1 MMYEPYVSPLVVYLL
16 SVVDGIRCASIA
28 VLSIVGVILAVIAL
42 GLFIEDD
49 ISERKL
55 KIIKWMLFPIFISA
69 LLFVFVPSSQTIIKM
84 VIAKHVTPAAVDKVG
99 DNVDKAI
106 DKIIEKVINYQVKIE
121 KARENK

>member
-1 MMYEPYVSPLVVYLL
+1 MMYEPYVSPWIVYLL
-16 SVVDGIRCASIA
+16 SVVDGIRCASVA
-28 VLSIVGVILAVIAL
+28 VLLIVGVISFVAAI
-42 GLFIEDD
+42 GLFVDED
-49 ISERKL
+49 ISESKL
-55 KIIKWMLFPIFISA
+55 KTFKWMAFPVFISA
-69 LLFVFVPSSQTIIKM
+69 LLLVFVPPSQTVIKM

>member
-1 MMYEPYVSPLVVYLL
+1 MMYEPYVSPWVVYLL
-16 SVVDGIRCASIA
+16 SVVDGVRSASAA
-28 VLSIVGVILAVIAL
+28 VVFIVGVILVVAAIGFFVD
-42 GLFIEDD
+42 ED
-49 ISERKL
+49 ISERRL
-55 KIIKWMLFPIFISA
+55 KTFKWMLFSIFISA

-121 KARENK
+121 KAKENK

>member
-1 MMYEPYVSPLVVYLL
+1 MMYEPYVSPWVVYLL

-55 KIIKWMLFPIFISA
+55 KIIRWMLFPIVISA

-84 VIAKHVTPAAVDKVG
+84 VIAKHVTPATVDKVG

-121 KARENK
+121 KAKENR

>member
-1 MMYEPYVSPLVVYLL
+1 MMYEPYVSPWIVYLL

-42 GLFIEDD
+42 GIFIEED

-55 KIIKWMLFPIFISA
+55 KTFKWMLFSIFISA

-84 VIAKHVTPAAVDKVG
+84 VIAKHITPAAVDKVG
-99 DNVDKAI
+99 DNVDKTI

-121 KARENK
+121 KAKENK

>member
-1 MMYEPYVSPLVVYLL
+1 MMYEPYVSPWIVYLL

-55 KIIKWMLFPIFISA
+55 KIIKWMLFPTFISA

-84 VIAKHVTPAAVDKVG
+84 VIAKHVTPAAVDKVV

>member
-1 MMYEPYVSPLVVYLL
+1 MMYEPYVSPWVVYLL

-84 VIAKHVTPAAVDKVG
+84 VIAKHVTPATVDKVG

-121 KARENK
+121 KAKENK

>member
-1 MMYEPYVSPLVVYLL
+1 MMYEPYVSPWIVYLL
-16 SVVDGIRCASIA
+16 SVVDSIRCASIA
-28 VLSIVGVILAVIAL
+28 VLSIVGVILAVAVI
-42 GLFIEDD
+42 GLFIEED

-55 KIIKWMLFPIFISA
+55 KTFKWMLFSIFISA
-69 LLFVFVPSSQTIIKM
+69 LLFVFVPSSKTVIKM

-121 KARENK
+121 KAKENK